1 MYIFARDFGLFGRLL
16 AWLKAPFRAG
26 HDRSC
31 ALGTLSLTFP
41 ATLFLPRES
50 AVVKLRAACNEN
62 QNTSAIKPAARMFAA
77 RLATIAKQ
85 NVPKLLIGKRAGRC
99 APAGKAIP
107 KRGPRVLKSYR
118 RSHKPLQLAGEM
130 RVLRQ
135 RTRCAEVFDIRRD
148 PIERRSETSPRFRRA
163 A

>member
-1 MYIFARDFGLFGRLL
+1 MYVFARDFGLFGRIVS
-16 AWLKAPFRAG
+16 WLKAPFRAG

-31 ALGTLSLTFP
+31 ELGTLPYMFP
-41 ATLFLPRES
+41 ATLFLPREH
-50 AVVKLRAACNEN
+50 AVAKLRAACNEN
-62 QNTSAIKPAARMFAA
+62 LNTSPMKPAARMLAA

-85 NVPKLLIGKRAGRC
+85 NVPKRLLGKRAGRC

-107 KRGPRVLKSYR
+107 KRALRVLKSYR
-118 RSHKPLQLAGEM
+118 RLHKPVLLAGEM

-135 RTRCAEVFDIRRD
+135 SRRCAEVFDIRRD
-148 PIERRSETSPRFRRA
+148 AIERRSETPPRFRRA

>member
-1 MYIFARDFGLFGRLL
+1 MYIFARDSGLFGRIV

-26 HDRSC
+26 HDRSR
-31 ALGTLSLTFP
+31 ALGTLPFMFP
-41 ATLFLPRES
+41 ATLFLPREP

-62 QNTSAIKPAARMFAA
+62 QNTIAIKPAARMFAA

-85 NVPKLLIGKRAGRC
+85 NVPKRLLGKRAGCC

-118 RSHKPLQLAGEM
+118 RLHKPLQLAGEM

-135 RTRCAEVFDIRRD
+135 SRRCAEVFDIRRD
-148 PIERRSETSPRFRRA
+148 RIQQRSETSPRFRRA